1 MTIDL
6 NADLGEGFGRWALAD
21 DEGLLDVVTSGNV
34 ACGFHAGDARTMQRV
49 VALRAE
55 RGVVVVVGAQV
66 SYRDLAGFGRRFID
80 VDPAELTAEVVYQ
93 VGALR
98 AFAEAVGVRV
108 AYVKPHGALYNA
120 VVHHEGQAAALVE
133 AVRLLGDDLVAL
145 GLRGSAWLRRA
156 EEAGIRCATKGFAD
170 RAYTPEGTLVPRG
183 EDGAVLSRP
192 SIVTQALELARDRP
206 PPCALA
212 GPLGAR
218 RAGPTRSPSST
229 RHPS

>member
-80 VDPAELTAEVVYQ
+80 VDPAELTAEVV
-93 VGALR
+93 
-98 AFAEAVGVRV
+98 
-108 AYVKPHGALYNA
+108 
-120 VVHHEGQAAALVE
+120 
-133 AVRLLGDDLVAL
+133 
-145 GLRGSAWLRRA
+145 
-156 EEAGIRCATKGFAD
+156 
-170 RAYTPEGTLVPRG
+170 
-183 EDGAVLSRP
+183 
-192 SIVTQALELARDRP
+192 
-206 PPCALA
+206 
-212 GPLGAR
+212 
-218 RAGPTRSPSST
+218 
-229 RHPS
+229 